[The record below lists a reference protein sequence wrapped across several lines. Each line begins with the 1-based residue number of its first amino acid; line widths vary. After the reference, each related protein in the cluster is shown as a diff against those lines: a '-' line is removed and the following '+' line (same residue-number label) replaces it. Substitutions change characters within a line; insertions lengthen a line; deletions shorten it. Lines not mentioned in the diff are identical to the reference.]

1 MVLMNNELKEM
12 LQSVLKEELDP
23 IKHELQG
30 VKSEMSSM
38 NARMSTIETG
48 MSFMDT
54 RMSTIETGMSSMNA
68 RMDQGFEEVKD
79 KLRSI
84 QDQTALISEFQS
96 PIYDLQQQVKDH
108 DA

>member
-1 MVLMNNELKEM
+1 MNNELKEM

-48 MSFMDT
+48 MS
-54 RMSTIETGMSSMNA
+54 SMEA
-68 RMDQGFEEVKD
+68 KMELGFEEVKD
-79 KLRSI
+79 KLRII
-84 QDQTALISEFQS
+84 QDQTARTSELKS

-108 DA
+108 DADIKLIKRVLSS